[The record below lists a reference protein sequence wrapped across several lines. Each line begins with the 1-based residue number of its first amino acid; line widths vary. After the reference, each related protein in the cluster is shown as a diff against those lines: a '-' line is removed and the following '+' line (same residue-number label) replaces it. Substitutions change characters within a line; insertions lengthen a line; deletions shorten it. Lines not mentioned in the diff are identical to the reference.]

1 MANDQ
6 AVLVHP
12 NLFQLSGRHH
22 HPGNN
27 LQVSYLTH
35 SGPATPQ
42 FPQGP
47 PHFSYQDESQSLSF
61 VGPEVEVVNSELGD
75 VVSVVIRRTIDSGS
89 TTFSLL
95 VPNVNIVAG
104 QQAAI
109 HTEGITAIHRL
120 SLAPGLD
127 QGQRDQYSVTPL
139 EGTASDVIV
148 PL

>member
-1 MANDQ
+1 
-6 AVLVHP
+6 
-12 NLFQLSGRHH
+12 
-22 HPGNN
+22 
-27 LQVSYLTH
+27 
-35 SGPATPQ
+35 
-42 FPQGP
+42 
-47 PHFSYQDESQSLSF
+47 
-61 VGPEVEVVNSELGD
+61 VVNSELGD

>member
-1 MANDQ
+1 VAANVP
-6 AVLVHP
+6 ALVHP
-12 NLFQLSGRHH
+12 NLFQLSNHH
-22 HPGNN
+22 HNGGGT
-27 LQVSYLTH
+27 LQVTYLTH
-35 SGPATPQ
+35 SGPPTPQ

-47 PHFSYQDESQSLSF
+47 PHFTYQDENQSLTFSGAQ
-61 VGPEVEVVNSELGD
+61 VQVVNSELGD
-75 VVSVVIRRTIDSGS
+75 IVSVVIRLTPDSGS

-104 QQAAI
+104 QQASI

-120 SLAPGLD
+120 SLVPALN

-139 EGTASDVIV
+139 HGTASDVIV